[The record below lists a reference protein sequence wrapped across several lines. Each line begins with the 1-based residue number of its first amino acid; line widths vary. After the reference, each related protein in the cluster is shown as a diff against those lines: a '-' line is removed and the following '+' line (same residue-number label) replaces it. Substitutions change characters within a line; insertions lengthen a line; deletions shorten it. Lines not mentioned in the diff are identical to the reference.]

1 MKTNNENMS
10 NEKQIITAGNRAV
23 VINRQGDSV
32 WANVYVNARN
42 GMNNADIT
50 LLRWTGKTMEG
61 ARRWATK
68 QLAGA

>member
-1 MKTNNENMS
+1 MKETNDMS
-10 NEKQIITAGNRAV
+10 TEKQIVTAGNSAV
-23 VINRQGDSV
+23 VINRQGCCV

-42 GMNNADIT
+42 GLNDADIT
-50 LLRWTGKTMEG
+50 LLRWTGSTMAG

>member
-1 MKTNNENMS
+1 MKTNITE

-23 VINRQGDSV
+23 VINRQGSSV

-42 GMNNADIT
+42 GLQNADIT
-50 LLRWTGKTMEG
+50 LLRWTGSTMAG

>member
-1 MKTNNENMS
+1 MKENNDMS
-10 NEKQIITAGNRAV
+10 TEKQIITAGNRAV
-23 VINRQGDSV
+23 VINRQGSSV

-42 GMNNADIT
+42 GLNGADIT
-50 LLRWTGKTMEG
+50 LLNWKGATMAG

>member
-1 MKTNNENMS
+1 METTNTER
-10 NEKQIITAGNRAV
+10 QVLAAGNRAV
-23 VINRQGDSV
+23 VINRQGNSV

-42 GMNNADIT
+42 GLNSADIT
-50 LLRWTGKTMEG
+50 LIRWTGSTMAG

>member
-1 MKTNNENMS
+1 MS
-10 NEKQIITAGNRAV
+10 NEKQIITAGNRAI
-23 VINRQGDSV
+23 VINRQNNSV

-42 GMNNADIT
+42 GLNNADIT
-50 LLRWTGKTMEG
+50 PLRWTGSTMAG